1 MVPVA
6 FVEIPR
12 LPLSPNGKVD
22 RKQLPAPDYTRP
34 ELAGEYLGARTPTE
48 EVIAGIWAE
57 VLKLDQVGVHDDFF
71 ALGGHSLL
79 ATQVVSRVRQA
90 FQVELPLRALFEAP
104 TVAGLTERAETLQR
118 QKQGLQAPPI

>member
-34 ELAGEYLGARTPTE
+34 ELAGEYLGARTSTA

-57 VLKLDQVGVHDDFF
+57 VLKLDEVGVHDDFF
-71 ALGGHSLL
+71 ALRGHSLL
-79 ATQVVSRVRQA
+79 STQAVSRIRQGFEA
-90 FQVELPLRALFEAP
+90 VLPLRALLEAP
-104 TVAGLTERAETLQR
+104 TVAVLAQR
-118 QKQGLQAPPI
+118 VVELRRQDSGSGC